1 MRGNSQPVAI
11 ILIIILLLGVVI
23 GVKPIRQKI
32 FGQRGGPSITGTT
45 PTPTQAPGDKGT
57 PVPTQAPIGG
67 NKSERYGV
75 NTGIGPNEPYNPQA
89 FILASQAG
97 IGLVRGL
104 CDWHDLEPSDNNFN
118 FLRCDSF
125 VDNVRGKG
133 MTVVLQLIVRSSSF
147 CNNTSLTGGKNLPQC
162 TDEQISDLFSK
173 VVSHYGSK
181 VAYYEVDNEPDLVPH
196 WKDTP
201 DRYARVLHFAY
212 TGVKSANPAAKVLLG
227 GLAACSGQ
235 NCSANFGPAILKDP
249 NYPALQNFDIM
260 NYHTYAK
267 KTDMA
272 KLYQNVKSMVGS
284 KPIWVT
290 EVGFPSDPRYQEA
303 RRPGYG
309 YPAGEDGQ
317 AAYLKDVLP
326 YLLSLGVDKVFWYN
340 LVDVPKD
347 KSEFCNY
354 GLFYIP
360 GKQCVGDSAGRTTG
374 GELKTKKAFEIYKS
388 LTK

>member
-1 MRGNSQPVAI
+1 MKGSVQPAAI
-11 ILIIILLLGVVI
+11 ILIIILLLGVVL
-23 GVKPIRQKI
+23 GVKPIRQKL
-32 FGQRGGPSITGTT
+32 FGNRGGPTTQVT
-45 PTPTQAPGDKGT
+45 PTPVFSPTGSPTSSGSPTPTPFPTSGFRSDK
-57 PVPTQAPIGG
+57 
-67 NKSERYGV
+67 YGV
-75 NTGIGPNEPYNPQA
+75 NTGLGPNEPYNPQA
-89 FILASQAG
+89 FDKASQAG

-118 FLRCDSF
+118 FSICDSF
-125 VDNVRGKG
+125 VDNVRSKG
-133 MTVVLQLIVRSSSF
+133 MTVVLQLIVRSSGF

-162 TDEQISDLFSK
+162 SDDQVSDLFSK

-181 VAYYEVDNEPDLVPH
+181 VTYFEVDNEPDLVPH

-201 DRYARVLHFAY
+201 QRYARVLHFAY
-212 TGVKSANPAAKVLLG
+212 SGVKSANPSAKVLLG

-235 NCSANFGPAILKDP
+235 ACNSNFGPAILQDP
-249 NYPALQNFDIM
+249 DYPALQNFDIA
-260 NYHTYAK
+260 NYHTYSK
-267 KTDMA
+267 KSDMGG
-272 KLYQNVKSMVGS
+272 LYKRIKSVVGN

-290 EVGFPSDPRYQEA
+290 EVGFPSDPNYQQV

-309 YPAGEDGQ
+309 YPAGEEGQ

-354 GLFYIP
+354 GLLYIP
-360 GKQCVGDSAGRTTG
+360 GKQCLGSSASGDLT
-374 GELKTKKAFEIYKS
+374 TKKAYDVYKD
-388 LTK
+388 LIQK